1 MSLASL
7 LVADDTS
14 FREDADLD
22 DLARQLRLP
31 EGLPQE
37 SQRQTAALWEQP

>member
-14 FREDADLD
+14 FMEGADLD

-31 EGLPQE
+31 EGLPQKL
-37 SQRQTAALWEQP
+37 QHQTAALWEQP